1 MNGCHVVPLPTEEA
15 IASLVARWNL
25 TEEMARRRWQRE
37 LVSAVAHRH
46 CHQTAKG
53 QPMPNT
59 GPITFTLGEVS
70 TYYAARV
77 PHLKQRRAAEWRG
90 ACPIHHGKNDNFA
103 VDPVTGRW
111 FCHSTCGR
119 GGDLLELEAALT
131 GGGFPTRKAEVF
143 RLVGRIEPEYRR
155 NATHTNGNSAGTAPT
170 KPTKPTGTAD
180 GWREMARYPYVD
192 RDGSL
197 LFEVV
202 RYLKPD
208 GTKTFIQVRPSGVEA
223 AGTTDPE
230 RTGGVEAGGIVV
242 GLDAGK
248 YLPDPKAARATGKP
262 TWKRAAEH
270 VDYHGAEY
278 RFRDCPRVPYRLLNV
293 LKAETVYLPEGE
305 KDVHTLEGWGVAAS
319 CNPGGSGNSHLYAG
333 WGDYFR
339 DQHIVILPD
348 NDGPGRKHAAAVAAA
363 LLSVAASV
371 RIVELSGLPAK
382 GDVTDWRDAGG
393 TFERFRELTGAAA
406 PMDAAALSELRARW
420 GLADEQ
426 PNHPAARAEAAD
438 GWPKLEPIQSEL
450 PPVQA
455 FSEDLLPDSLR
466 PLVADV
472 ADRMQVPMD
481 YPAVVVVLCLAGAVN
496 RRAVIQPKAND
507 TGWVIVPNLWGGI
520 IAPPGFMKS
529 PVIQAATRPLN
540 QIQTEWRQEHEE
552 ALKDYAREKEEY
564 ELRRTA
570 WKEQYKT
577 NTKKGKAA
585 PDRPEDEPEQPKLR
599 RLIVNDATFEALHQ
613 TMSENPAGIL
623 VIRDELTG
631 WWSQLDRAGREG
643 ERAFCLQAWNGDTGH
658 TIDRIGR
665 GTIHVEA
672 CCMSMLG
679 GIQPGRLRSYLVDAL
694 EDGPSNDGL
703 IQRFQLLVWPDTAPD
718 WSYVDRAPDAVSEQQ
733 GARVFRKLV
742 ELGAEGPERFRFA
755 SDAQELFIE
764 WLAELEAKI
773 RGDELHPALICH
785 LSKYRSLMPSLA
797 ALFHLAEAAAGN
809 GGADTVSLGHTRKA
823 AAWCDYLESHAR
835 RVYSCIVTPQ
845 LRAARELADKI
856 KHRKVGTDGFF
867 SCRDV
872 YLKGWSG
879 LDSPEAVKLAS
890 EVLQDAGWVRDLS
903 GESGPFGGRPSNR
916 YEVNPGVWE

>member
-1 MNGCHVVPLPTEEA
+1 
-15 IASLVARWNL
+15 
-25 TEEMARRRWQRE
+25 MAD
-37 LVSAVAHRH
+37 SA
-46 CHQTAKG
+46 
-53 QPMPNT
+53 
-59 GPITFTLGEVS
+59 ITFTSGEVS

-90 ACPIHHGKNDNFA
+90 ACPIHHGKHENFA
-103 VDPVTGRW
+103 VDPATGRW

-119 GGDLLELEAALT
+119 GGDLLELEAALN
-131 GGGFPTRKAEVF
+131 GRDFPTRKAEVF
-143 RLVGRIEPEYRR
+143 RLVGRIEPEHRHNGTR
-155 NATHTNGNSAGTAPT
+155 TNGNSAGTAPT
-170 KPTKPTGTAD
+170 KTLKSTNTAG
-180 GWREMARYPYVD
+180 GWREVARYPYVD

-248 YLPDPKAARATGKP
+248 YLPDDRAARATGKT
-262 TWKRAAEH
+262 TWKRAA
-270 VDYHGAEY
+270 DYTDYDGAEY
-278 RFRDCPRVPYRLLNV
+278 RFRNCPRVPYRLPKLLN
-293 LKAETVYLPEGE
+293 AEAVYLPEGE
-305 KDVHTLEGWGVAAS
+305 KDVHTLEGWGLVAS
-319 CNPGGSGNSHLYAG
+319 CNPGGSGNSTLYGG
-333 WGDYFR
+333 WADHFR
-339 DQHIVILPD
+339 GRHIVILPD
-348 NDGPGRKHAAAVAAA
+348 NDEPGRRHAAAVAAA

-371 RIVELSGLPAK
+371 RILELPGLPAK

-393 TFERFRELTGAAA
+393 TFERFLELTEAAA
-406 PMDAAALSELRARW
+406 PMGAAALSELRARW
-420 GLADEQ
+420 GLVEDEPRHQ
-426 PNHPAARAEAAD
+426 ARAKAAD
-438 GWPKLEPIQSEL
+438 DWPKPEPIQSEL
-450 PPVQA
+450 PPVEA
-455 FSEDLLPDSLR
+455 FSEDLLPDSFR

-481 YPAVVVVLCLAGAVN
+481 YPAVVMVLCLAGAVN

-507 TGWVIVPNLWGGI
+507 TGWLIVPNLWGGI

-540 QIQTEWRQEHEE
+540 QIQTEWRQDHEE
-552 ALKDYAREKEEY
+552 ALKNYARGKEEY
-564 ELRRTA
+564 ELRRAA
-570 WKEQYKT
+570 WKEQYKAAS
-577 NTKKGKAA
+577 KKGNTA
-585 PDRPEDEPEQPKLR
+585 PDRPEDEPEEPKLR

-679 GIQPGRLRSYLVDAL
+679 GIQPGRLRSYMVDAL

-718 WSYVDRAPDAVSEQQ
+718 WNYVDRAPDAASEQQ
-733 GARVFRKLV
+733 AARVFRKLV
-742 ELGAEGPERFRFA
+742 ELDAEDPARLRFA
-755 SDAQELFIE
+755 TDAQELFVE
-764 WLAELEAKI
+764 WLEELEAKI
-773 RGDELHPALICH
+773 RGDELHPALVSH
-785 LSKYRSLMPSLA
+785 LSKYRSLMPALA
-797 ALFHLAEAAAGN
+797 VLFHLAETAAGN
-809 GGADTVSLGHTRKA
+809 GDADTVSLHHTQQA

-867 SCRDV
+867 SCREV

-879 LDSPEAVKLAS
+879 LDSPEAVKLAA
-890 EVLQDAGWVRDLS
+890 EVLQDAGWVRDVC
-903 GESGPFGGRPSNR
+903 GESSDPLGRGRPSNR

>member
-1 MNGCHVVPLPTEEA
+1 MEP
-15 IASLVARWNL
+15 
-25 TEEMARRRWQRE
+25 
-37 LVSAVAHRH
+37 
-46 CHQTAKG
+46 
-53 QPMPNT
+53 
-59 GPITFTLGEVS
+59 
-70 TYYAARV
+70 
-77 PHLKQRRAAEWRG
+77 
-90 ACPIHHGKNDNFA
+90 D
-103 VDPVTGRW
+103 TGRW

-119 GGDLLELEAALT
+119 GGDILELEAALT
-131 GGGFPTRKAEVF
+131 GGDFPTRKAEVF
-143 RLVGRIEPEYRR
+143 RLVGRIEPEYRHNGTR
-155 NATHTNGNSAGTAPT
+155 TNGNSAGTAPT
-170 KPTKPTGTAD
+170 KTTKSTSTAG

-248 YLPDPKAARATGKP
+248 YLPDDRAARATGKT
-262 TWKRAAEH
+262 TWKRAA
-270 VDYHGAEY
+270 DYTDYDGAEY
-278 RFRDCPRVPYRLLNV
+278 RFRVCPRVPYRLPKLLN
-293 LKAETVYLPEGE
+293 AETVYLPEGE
-305 KDVHTLEGWGVAAS
+305 KDVHTLEGWGLVAS
-319 CNPGGSGNSHLYAG
+319 CNPGGSGSSHLYAG
-333 WGDYFR
+333 WADYFR
-339 DQHIVILPD
+339 GRHVVILPD
-348 NDGPGRKHAAAVAAA
+348 NDEPGRKHAAAVAAA

-371 RIVELSGLPAK
+371 RIVELPGLPAK

-393 TFERFRELTGAAA
+393 TFEQFRELTEAAA

-420 GLADEQ
+420 GLADEEPRQ
-426 PNHPAARAEAAD
+426 PARAEAAD
-438 GWPKLEPIQSEL
+438 DWPKLEPIQSEL

-455 FSEDLLPDSLR
+455 FSEDLLPDSFR

-472 ADRMQVPMD
+472 AERMQVPMD
-481 YPAVVVVLCLAGAVN
+481 YPAVVMVLCLAGAVN

-507 TGWVIVPNLWGGI
+507 TGWVVVPNLWGGI

-564 ELRRTA
+564 ELRRAA
-570 WKEQYKT
+570 WKEQYKAAS
-577 NTKKGKAA
+577 KKGNTA
-585 PDRPEDEPEQPKLR
+585 PDRPEDEPEEPKLR

-718 WSYVDRAPDAVSEQQ
+718 WNYVDRAPDAASEQQ
-733 GARVFRKLV
+733 AARVFRKLV
-742 ELGAEGPERFRFA
+742 ELDAENPARLRFA
-755 SDAQELFIE
+755 TDAQELFIE

-773 RGDELHPALICH
+773 RGDELHPALVSH
-785 LSKYRSLMPSLA
+785 LSKYRKLMPALA
-797 ALFHLAEAAAGN
+797 VLFHLAETAAGN
-809 GGADTVSLGHTRKA
+809 GDADTVSLQPRATGGGMVRIPGV
-823 AAWCDYLESHAR
+823 S
-835 RVYSCIVTPQ
+835 
-845 LRAARELADKI
+845 RAAGLLLYRDSATAG
-856 KHRKVGTDGFF
+856 RAGTGGQDQTPEGGG
-867 SCRDV
+867 
-872 YLKGWSG
+872 GWLLLLPGCVPERVERSG
-879 LDSPEAVKLAS
+879 LA
-890 EVLQDAGWVRDLS
+890 
-903 GESGPFGGRPSNR
+903 
-916 YEVNPGVWE
+916 